1 MGKEKNISLPDMI
14 ANAGMII
21 KSNTDSNNAD
31 VVIVTNETD
40 TNGNVI
46 IAAIKPDGRGY
57 FNQVDVSSNIIKSAY
72 GKDNLNT
79 YVKAALKEDRILV
92 FDKSKSQKLTNI
104 PRVQFPNNILVSDFT
119 NNLTEYRK
127 IVNSIIRKN
136 HTDDAQIKKSLKDFN
151 ASIDLDREYEGI
163 SFGEAAGIL
172 GSVTEEVMRPVIE
185 KIKYVDKAVKALY
198 DSFIVNFGKVFCRG
212 LFFCDKLLTL

>member
-1 MGKEKNISLPDMI
+1 
-14 ANAGMII
+14 MII
-21 KSNTDSNNAD
+21 KSNTDANNAD

-40 TNGNVI
+40 QNGDVI
-46 IAAIKPDGRGY
+46 IVAIKPDGRGY

-92 FDKSKSQKLTNI
+92 FDKLKSQKLMNI

-119 NNLTEYRK
+119 NNLTNYRK

-136 HTDDAQIKKSLKDFN
+136 MSDNAQVKKSLKDIN
-151 ASIDLDREYEGI
+151 QSIDLTREYEGVG
-163 SFGEAAGIL
+163 FGEVSGIL
-172 GSVTEEVMRPVIE
+172 QNVTEKLKRT
-185 KIKYVDKAVKALY
+185 KIDPERIKRIADKLVKDCYSKY
-198 DSFIVNFGKVFCRG
+198 DSERLAKNLETMFTYLQLNDPPKMVHRSTHGYWM
-212 LFFCDKLLTL
+212 